1 MKHVPPQQGLG
12 ADLGTSEL
20 DIDRGLAERRRAA
33 TGGAEGMWA
42 SDEDLS
48 LLDTNEGYA
57 ARLIGSPDTVYERL
71 EAYRALGVEMLHFDT
86 RDALF
91 NEVIL
96 PELVG

>member
-1 MKHVPPQQGLG
+1 M
-12 ADLGTSEL
+12 
-20 DIDRGLAERRRAA
+20 IDRSLAERRRAA
-33 TGGAEGMWA
+33 TDGAHGMWA

-71 EAYRALGVEMLHFDT
+71 EAYRALGVEMLHFDVQ
-86 RDALF
+86 DQLF
-91 NEVIL
+91 NESIL